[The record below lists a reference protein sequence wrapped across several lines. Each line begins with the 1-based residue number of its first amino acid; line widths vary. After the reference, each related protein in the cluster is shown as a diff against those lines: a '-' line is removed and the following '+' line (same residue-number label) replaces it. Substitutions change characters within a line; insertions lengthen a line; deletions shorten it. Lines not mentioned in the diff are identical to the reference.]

1 MSTFSIPAT
10 HRVVQLSAYDGASLA
25 LVEKPVPKP
34 EGKQLLVKVLAAPI
48 NPSDV
53 MFTRGRYGI
62 KKPLP
67 TVPGFEASGVVV
79 DAGNVIGKALIGK
92 RVAFT
97 HKDECDG
104 TWAEYCLTDVTSC
117 FPLKSGVSDEQGA
130 MLIVNPLTAWGMCH
144 VAAMEHAAA
153 IVHTAA
159 ASALGRFLCVLAEKK
174 GLPVIHVVRRA
185 EQRELLVKLGAK
197 HVLVAE
203 NAPANGDTPKPDDDD
218 GFDKALKSLAK
229 ELKATLAFD
238 AVAGPMTGRLLEALP
253 RGSTVRVYGALSEQ
267 AITLNPGQLIFAG
280 KSVRGFYLSE
290 LFHPTTLPFLLKGA
304 LDVQNIVEDG
314 FTTTVAARRP
324 LAEAKDAVAAYMGA
338 MTEGKVLLVP

>member
-1 MSTFSIPAT
+1 MSIPST
-10 HRVVQLSAYDGASLA
+10 HKVVQLSAYDGVSLS

-53 MFTRGRYGI
+53 MFTRGLYGL

-67 TVPGFEASGVVV
+67 TVPGFEGSGVVV
-79 DAGNVIGKALIGK
+79 DAGNLIGKALIGK

-97 HKDECDG
+97 HKDDADG

-117 FPLKSGVSDEQGA
+117 FPLKAGVSDEQGA

-144 VAAMEHAAA
+144 VASQENAAA

-185 EQRELLVKLGAK
+185 EQREILVKLGAK
-197 HVLVAE
+197 HVLDSSDV
-203 NAPANGDTPKPDDDD
+203 D
-218 GFDKALKSLAK
+218 FDKALKSLAK

-238 AVAGPMTGRLLEALP
+238 AVAGPMTGRLVEALP
-253 RGSTVRVYGALSEQ
+253 RGSSVRVYGALSEQ
-267 AITLNPGQLIFAG
+267 AITLNPGSLIFAG
-280 KSVRGFYLSE
+280 KSVRGFYLTE
-290 LFHPTTLPFLLKGA
+290 LFHPATLPFLLKGA
-304 LDVQNIVEDG
+304 LDVQGIVEAG

-338 MTEGKVLLVP
+338 MTDGKVLFVP

>member
-1 MSTFSIPAT
+1 MTLPTT
-10 HRVVQLSAYDGASLA
+10 HQVVQLAAYDGASFT

-34 EGKQLLVKVLAAPI
+34 EGKELLVKVLAAPI

-53 MFTRGRYGI
+53 MFTRGLYGF

-67 TVPGFEASGVVV
+67 TVPGFEGSGVVV
-79 DAGNVIGKALIGK
+79 DAGNLIGKALIGR

-97 HKDECDG
+97 HKETSDG
-104 TWAEYCLTDVTSC
+104 TWAEYCLTDLTSC
-117 FPLKSGVSDEQGA
+117 FPLTAGISDEQGA

-144 VAAMEHAAA
+144 IAAQENAAA

-174 GLPVIHVVRRA
+174 GLPVIHVVRRP
-185 EQRELLVKLGAK
+185 EQRELLVKLGAR
-197 HVLVAE
+197 HVLDSSD
-203 NAPANGDTPKPDDDD
+203 P

-238 AVAGPMTGRLLEALP
+238 AVAGAMTGRLLEALP
-253 RGSTVRVYGALSEQ
+253 RDSTIRVYGALSEEPVV
-267 AITLNPGQLIFAG
+267 LNPGQFIFSG

-304 LDVQNIVEDG
+304 LDVQHIVEAG
-314 FTTTVAARRP
+314 FTTTVAARHP
-324 LAEAKDAVAAYMGA
+324 LSEAKEAVAAYLGD
-338 MTEGKVLLVP
+338 MTGGKVLLVPRR